1 MYANPIA
8 KGSRLNPNAKEFVPC
23 AGNFKPA
30 STTRSPEKNAMKK
43 YLSITIMDSGTTHEG
58 YCSDPVDITSYEN
71 VDNVIEY
78 DFPHKDEITCS
89 EIINDEED
97 LTHDDILNDIRNYVN
112 KKYRKFNNQC
122 NIGSGYCNCSSDT
135 SVIRIKICLKK

>member
-1 MYANPIA
+1 MASIA
-8 KGSRLNPNAKEFVPC
+8 KTSRLNPNANEFVPS
-23 AGNFKPA
+23 GKKIPQ
-30 STTRSPEKNAMKK
+30 STTSDGLANNTIKK

-58 YCSDPVDITSYEN
+58 YCSDPVDISSYEN
-71 VDNVIEY
+71 EDNVIEY
-78 DFPHKDEITCS
+78 DFPHKDKIICS

-112 KKYRKFNNQC
+112 KKYRKFNKQC

-135 SVIRIKICLKK
+135 RVIRIKICLKK